1 MWSDSKK
8 KWLRCVSDFEAYW
21 LASKWLRWKIDY
33 QKTRAVIRYKIEMT
47 ESILVFMSIKD
58 ILSKGSNS
66 NSSAIYSSPIYSSS
80 SRSSKNKSRSSLM
93 TGVVLYS
100 WPCLS
105 KIISYSFL
113 LCSTVIGLDLESH
126 FHSREKMQS
135 FETRLRI
142 IFLALAWRDEIEII
156 IWPFSYFETRTRF
169 HFVTLMFRDE
179 IETSENHFS
188 WSSEKNE
195 ADSRREFPG
204 SRILADLWNRSLGR
218 HYPI

>member
-1 MWSDSKK
+1 MIVW
-8 KWLRCVSDFEAYW
+8 WL
-21 LASKWLRWKIDY
+21 
-33 QKTRAVIRYKIEMT
+33 
-47 ESILVFMSIKD
+47 
-58 ILSKGSNS
+58 
-66 NSSAIYSSPIYSSS
+66 
-80 SRSSKNKSRSSLM
+80 
-93 TGVVLYS
+93 VLYS
-100 WPCLS
+100 WSCLS
-105 KIISYSFL
+105 KIISYDFL

-126 FHSREKMQS
+126 SHSREKVQF

-195 ADSRREFPG
+195 ADSHENSVSTVSTHNPP
-204 SRILADLWNRSLGR
+204 DLQGDVNDLGIALNSWQKLDVSFDLVLVAVGIQYFLFLRFEYLTMR
-218 HYPI
+218 HAPVTVMMWRLL